1 MYKTSELSELEYKL
15 HIFLVYPI
23 CYFQVISMLSVSR
36 LAYLV
41 SALAATA
48 RSGIIVMN
56 CNQGTQS
63 QDVDNAIKDVAEV
76 AKGMQSIR
84 HFHISTDVR
93 FSCCCGSRVWQ
104 DQWQR

>member
-1 MYKTSELSELEYKL
+1 MYQTSELSELEYKL
-15 HIFLVYPI
+15 HIFLDYPTH
-23 CYFQVISMLSVSR
+23 YFQVISMLSVSR

-56 CNQGTQS
+56 CNQGTQG

-76 AKGMQSIR
+76 AKGMQLSR
-84 HFHISTDVR
+84 HFHIYTDVR
-93 FSCCCGSRVWQ
+93 FCCCCCSRVWQ
-104 DQWQR
+104 DQRQR